1 MIRSWLD
8 RLLFGRKAAGV
19 LRDYEREYAEAV
31 RRVERRRAD
40 VDAYCDEAVAAAFE
54 TAEAI
59 RLMSDR
65 TPKRMRTTGEHLAV
79 PLPKRAR

>member
-1 MIRSWLD
+1 MIRRWLD
-8 RLLFGRKAAGV
+8 RLLFGKKGGDV
-19 LRDYEREYAEAV
+19 LRDYEREYAEALV
-31 RRVERRRAD
+31 RVERKRQP
-40 VDAYCDEAVAAAFE
+40 VDAYCDEAVMAAHE

-65 TPKRMRTTGEHLAV
+65 TPKAMKTTGEYEAV